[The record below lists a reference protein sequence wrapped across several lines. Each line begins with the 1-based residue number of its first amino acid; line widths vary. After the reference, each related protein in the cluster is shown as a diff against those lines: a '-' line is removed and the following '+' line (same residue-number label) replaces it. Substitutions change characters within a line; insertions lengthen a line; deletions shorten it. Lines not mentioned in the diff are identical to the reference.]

1 MRRGRGR
8 TGPGAQVAAL
18 ALVLALALAFT
29 GCAASRPAPPAVDVA
44 GARPRVAL
52 LPFENLSPRPDAGDR
67 LSRVFAGVLGET
79 GACQPVEPGDIEQVF
94 AELRIRDVNGITRE
108 SIPRVAQRLD
118 AEWLLAGTILEYGAQ
133 RTPEGDV
140 PSVGVALRLL
150 DGRNGRTAWTATR
163 VRTGEDRESLF
174 GIGRVRSL
182 DQLAEQL
189 ARELFAGFRLPDRAD
204 TLARDTLVRN
214 GGRP

>member
-1 MRRGRGR
+1 MRPGRV
-8 TGPGAQVAAL
+8 GAGSMARIAA
-18 ALVLALALAFT
+18 LALALALT
-29 GCAASRPAPPAVDVA
+29 SCATSPPPPPAVGVA
-44 GARPRVAL
+44 GAQPRVAL
-52 LPFENLSPRPDAGDR
+52 LPFENLTPRPDAADR
-67 LSRVFAGVLGET
+67 LSRVFASVLGET

-108 SIPRVAQRLD
+108 TVPQVAKRLD
-118 AEWLLAGTILEYGAQ
+118 ADWLLAGTILEYGAQ

-150 DGRNGRTAWTATR
+150 DGRDGRTAWSAMR

-182 DQLAEQL
+182 DQLSERL
-189 ARELFAGFRLPDRAD
+189 ARELFAGFRLPAGSD
-204 TLARDTLVRN
+204 TLARDTLAKN

>member
-1 MRRGRGR
+1 MRRGRGW
-8 TGPGAQVAAL
+8 TGIGAQAATL
-18 ALVLALALAFT
+18 GLGLVLVA
-29 GCAASRPAPPAVDVA
+29 GCAASLPAPPAVDVA

-52 LPFENLSPRPDAGDR
+52 LPFENLTSRPDAADR

-94 AELRIRDVNGITRE
+94 AELRIRDVNGLTRE
-108 SIPRVAQRLD
+108 SVPQVAKRLD

-133 RTPEGDV
+133 RTPEGEV
-140 PSVGVALRLL
+140 PSVGVTLRLL
-150 DGRNGRTAWTATR
+150 DGRDGRTAWSAMR

-182 DQLAEQL
+182 DQLSERL
-189 ARELFAGFRLPDRAD
+189 ARELFAGFRLPGPGD
-204 TLARDTLVRN
+204 TLARN
-214 GGRP
+214 GGRR